1 MANKTSLQVFLA
13 NVAAQAGRKLTADEK
28 VILKSA
34 FNTGDGRKSSA
45 AARGVI
51 KLAKQEAEQGIA
63 PAESAYQSYSKQ
75 RGGQRKAYDDLNK
88 QAQKQSSEE
97 LVDSRSALYGTFC
110 GRAELTVDLMER
122 LQKHPK
128 WPAIPS
134 WGKWALTML
143 VEKIGRIVE
152 GDPSYDDN
160 WKDIGGYAELARRN
174 SVGEKA

>member
-1 MANKTSLQVFLA
+1 MARPTKLQQFISS
-13 NVAAQAGRKLTADEK
+13 VAQQAGRTITTSEKALLTR
-28 VILKSA
+28 A
-34 FNTGDGRKSSA
+34 FNLGPEHMKQASLTVVTRHRKKP
-45 AARGVI
+45 V
-51 KLAKQEAEQGIA
+51 
-63 PAESAYQSYSKQ
+63 
-75 RGGQRKAYDDLNK
+75 GQRAAYDDLNK

-110 GRAELTVDLMER
+110 GRADLTVDLMER